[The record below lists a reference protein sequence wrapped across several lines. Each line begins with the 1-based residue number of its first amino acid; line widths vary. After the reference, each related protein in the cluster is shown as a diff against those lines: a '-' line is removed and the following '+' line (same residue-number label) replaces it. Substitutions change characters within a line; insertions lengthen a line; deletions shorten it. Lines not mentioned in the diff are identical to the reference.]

1 MKKVFKKNI
10 GILFIFSLFFTL
22 IGCSSEDIKSKVDDQ
37 QTEQTET
44 VKDNDSDTKTIDE
57 STATEEVTSN
67 DITDDTKETSIV
79 NGELKVHFINVGQAD
94 AILIQQGTHNM
105 MIDGGN
111 NEDEGTLKNYL
122 TNLGITSF
130 EVVVGTHAHEDHI
143 GSLDYIINSFN
154 RMGGILPSS

>member
-1 MKKVFKKNI
+1 
-10 GILFIFSLFFTL
+10 
-22 IGCSSEDIKSKVDDQ
+22 
-37 QTEQTET
+37 
-44 VKDNDSDTKTIDE
+44 
-57 STATEEVTSN
+57 
-67 DITDDTKETSIV
+67 
-79 NGELKVHFINVGQAD
+79 
-94 AILIQQGTHNM
+94 M

-154 RMGGILPSS
+154 RMGGILPPKRMGEFRPFC